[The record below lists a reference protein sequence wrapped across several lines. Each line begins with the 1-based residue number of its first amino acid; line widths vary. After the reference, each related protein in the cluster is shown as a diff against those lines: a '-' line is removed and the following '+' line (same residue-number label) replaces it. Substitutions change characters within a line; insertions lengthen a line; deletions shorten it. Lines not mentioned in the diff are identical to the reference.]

1 MCSVSVLCVGFDCA
15 VVDIGSGRLPSFDYY
30 RYHKVISHYE
40 PLTAKSDL
48 NFYSR
53 IEPYGTHDTKSLG
66 GARTHIALLI

>member
-30 RYHKVISHYE
+30 RYHKVISHNE

-48 NFYSR
+48 NFYSWIDR
-53 IEPYGTHDTKSLG
+53 HKTNDTISL
-66 GARTHIALLI
+66 ARSHTLLI